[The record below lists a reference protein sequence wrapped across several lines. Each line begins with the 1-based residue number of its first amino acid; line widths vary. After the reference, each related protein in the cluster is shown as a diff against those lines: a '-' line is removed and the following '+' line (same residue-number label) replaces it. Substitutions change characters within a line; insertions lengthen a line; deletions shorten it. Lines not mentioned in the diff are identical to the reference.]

1 MKYCKPKS
9 KSILSLDVGIKRIGL
24 AYCDSLFITVNIL
37 PAVKRE
43 RNNDELNTIKNHIKK
58 HNLTGFIVGLP
69 LDDAGNMTSQAI
81 DCKTYGEFL
90 FNELKLPFSFVN
102 EHSSTWESTNRFGV
116 KKDKSGL
123 IDSLSAKVILEQWI
137 QEGPELKELV
147 GNKPICLLY
156 TSDAA
161 DE

>member
-1 MKYCKPKS
+1 MNYCKPKS

-24 AYCDSLFITVNIL
+24 AYCDSLFITINIL

-43 RNNDELNTIKNHIKK
+43 KNNSELKTIKNYIKK
-58 HNLTGFIVGLP
+58 LNLTGFIVGLP
-69 LDDAGNMTSQAI
+69 LDDKGGMTSQAI
-81 DCKTYGEFL
+81 DCKTYGELL

-123 IDSLSAKVILEQWI
+123 IDSFSAKIILEQWI
-137 QEGPELKELV
+137 QEGPELRELV
-147 GNKPICLLY
+147 GNKQI
-156 TSDAA
+156 
-161 DE
+161 

>member
-9 KSILSLDVGIKRIGL
+9 KSILSLDVGLKRIGL

-37 PAVKRE
+37 PALKRE
-43 RNNDELNTIKNHIKK
+43 RNNNEIIIIKEHIKK
-58 HNLTGFIVGLP
+58 LNLTGFIVGLP
-69 LDDAGNMTSQAI
+69 LDESGGMTSQAL

-102 EHSSTWESTNRFGV
+102 EHSSTWESINRFGIR
-116 KKDKSGL
+116 KDKSGL

-137 QEGPELKELV
+137 QEGPDLKELV
-147 GNKPICLLY
+147 GNKPI
-156 TSDAA
+156 
-161 DE
+161 

>member
-9 KSILSLDVGIKRIGL
+9 KSILSLDVGLKRIGL
-24 AYCDSLFITVNIL
+24 AYCDSLFNTVNIL
-37 PAVKRE
+37 PALKRE
-43 RNNDELNTIKNHIKK
+43 KNNNEIIIIKELIKK
-58 HNLTGFIVGLP
+58 LNLTGFIVGLP
-69 LDDAGNMTSQAI
+69 LDEAGGMTSQAL
-81 DCKTYGEFL
+81 DCKNYGEFL
-90 FNELKLPFSFVN
+90 FNELKLPFTFVN

-147 GNKPICLLY
+147 GNKQI
-156 TSDAA
+156 
-161 DE
+161 

>member
-9 KSILSLDVGIKRIGL
+9 KSILSLDVGLKRIGL

-37 PAVKRE
+37 PALKRE
-43 RNNDELNTIKNHIKK
+43 RNNNEINIIKEHIKK
-58 HNLTGFIVGLP
+58 FNLTGFIVGLP
-69 LDDAGNMTSQAI
+69 LDESGGMTSQAL

-123 IDSLSAKVILEQWI
+123 IDSLSAKIILEQWI

-147 GNKPICLLY
+147 GNKQI
-156 TSDAA
+156 
-161 DE
+161 

>member
-43 RNNDELNTIKNHIKK
+43 KNNNELKTIKNHIKK

-69 LDDAGNMTSQAI
+69 LDDSGKMTSQAF
-81 DCKTYGEFL
+81 DCKTYGRFL

-102 EHSSTWESTNRFGV
+102 EHSSTWESTNRFGIN
-116 KKDKSGL
+116 KDKSGL
-123 IDSLSAKVILEQWI
+123 VDSLSAKVILEQWI

-147 GNKPICLLY
+147 GKKPI
-156 TSDAA
+156 
-161 DE
+161 

>member
-1 MKYCKPKS
+1 MKFYKPKS
-9 KSILSLDVGIKRIGL
+9 KPILSLDVGTKRIGL

-43 RNNDELNTIKNHIKK
+43 KNNYELKTIKNYINKL
-58 HNLTGFIVGLP
+58 NLTGFIVGLP
-69 LDDAGNMTSQAI
+69 LDDKGRMTSQAF

-102 EHSSTWESTNRFGV
+102 EHSSSWESTNRFGI

-137 QEGPELKELV
+137 KEGPELKELV
-147 GNKPICLLY
+147 GNKRI
-156 TSDAA
+156 
-161 DE
+161 

>member
-1 MKYCKPKS
+1 MNYCKPKS
-9 KSILSLDVGIKRIGL
+9 KSILSLDVGLKRIGL

-37 PAVKRE
+37 PALKRE
-43 RNNDELNTIKNHIKK
+43 RNNKEIIIIKEHIKK
-58 HNLTGFIVGLP
+58 LNLTGFIVGLP
-69 LDDAGNMTSQAI
+69 LDEAGRMTSQAL

-123 IDSLSAKVILEQWI
+123 IDSLSAKIILEQWI

-147 GNKPICLLY
+147 GNKQI
-156 TSDAA
+156 
-161 DE
+161 

>member
-9 KSILSLDVGIKRIGL
+9 KSILSLDVGLKRIGL

-37 PAVKRE
+37 PALKRE
-43 RNNDELNTIKNHIKK
+43 RNYNEINIIKEHIKK
-58 HNLTGFIVGLP
+58 RNLTGFIVGLP
-69 LDDAGNMTSQAI
+69 LDESGGMTSQAL

-123 IDSLSAKVILEQWI
+123 IDSLSAKIILEQWI

-147 GNKPICLLY
+147 GNKQI
-156 TSDAA
+156 
-161 DE
+161 

>member
-9 KSILSLDVGIKRIGL
+9 KSILSLDVGLKRIGL

-37 PAVKRE
+37 PALKRE
-43 RNNDELNTIKNHIKK
+43 RNNKEINIIKEHIKK
-58 HNLTGFIVGLP
+58 LNLTGFIVGLP
-69 LDDAGNMTSQAI
+69 LDESGGMTSQAL

-123 IDSLSAKVILEQWI
+123 IDSLSAKIILEQWI

-147 GNKPICLLY
+147 GNKQI
-156 TSDAA
+156 
-161 DE
+161 

>member
-9 KSILSLDVGIKRIGL
+9 KSILSLDVGIRRIGL

-43 RNNDELNTIKNHIKK
+43 KNNSELKTIKNHIKK
-58 HNLTGFIVGLP
+58 LNLTGFIVGLP
-69 LDDAGNMTSQAI
+69 LDDEGEMTSQAL
-81 DCKTYGEFL
+81 DCETYGKFL

-123 IDSLSAKVILEQWI
+123 IDSLSAKIILEQWI

-147 GNKPICLLY
+147 GNRQI
-156 TSDAA
+156 
-161 DE
+161 

>member
-9 KSILSLDVGIKRIGL
+9 KSILSLDVGLKRIGL

-37 PAVKRE
+37 PALKRE
-43 RNNDELNTIKNHIKK
+43 RNNNEIIIIKEHIKK
-58 HNLTGFIVGLP
+58 LNLTGFIVGLP
-69 LDDAGNMTSQAI
+69 LDDSGGMTSQAL

-147 GNKPICLLY
+147 GNKPI
-156 TSDAA
+156 
-161 DE
+161 

>member
-1 MKYCKPKS
+1 MC
-9 KSILSLDVGIKRIGL
+9 IRDRIKRIGL
-24 AYCDSLFITVNIL
+24 AYCDSLFITINIL

-43 RNNDELNTIKNHIKK
+43 RNNNELITIKNHIKK
-58 HNLTGFIVGLP
+58 LNLTGFIVGLP
-69 LDDAGNMTSQAI
+69 LDEAGNMTSQAI

-90 FNELKLPFSFVN
+90 FSELRLPFSFVN

-137 QEGPELKELV
+137 QEGPELEKLV
-147 GNKPICLLY
+147 GNKQI
-156 TSDAA
+156 
-161 DE
+161 

>member
-9 KSILSLDVGIKRIGL
+9 KSILSLDVGTKRIGL

-37 PAVKRE
+37 PALNRKK
-43 RNNDELNTIKNHIKK
+43 NNTELLTIKNYIKK
-58 HNLTGFIVGLP
+58 LNLSGFIVGLP
-69 LDDAGNMTSQAI
+69 LDDYGKMTSQAI
-81 DCKTYGEFL
+81 DCENYGKFL

-137 QEGPELKELV
+137 KEGPELKELV
-147 GNKPICLLY
+147 GN
-156 TSDAA
+156 
-161 DE
+161 

>member
-9 KSILSLDVGIKRIGL
+9 KSILSLDVGLKRIGL

-43 RNNDELNTIKNHIKK
+43 KNNNELKTIKTLIQK

-69 LDDAGNMTSQAI
+69 LDDSGKMTSQAF
-81 DCKTYGEFL
+81 DCENYGEFL

-102 EHSSTWESTNRFGV
+102 EHSSTWESTNRFGI

-147 GNKPICLLY
+147 GNKLI
-156 TSDAA
+156 
-161 DE
+161 

>member
-9 KSILSLDVGIKRIGL
+9 KSILSLDVGLQRIGL

-37 PAVKRE
+37 PALKRE
-43 RNNDELNTIKNHIKK
+43 RNNNEIIIIKEHIKK
-58 HNLTGFIVGLP
+58 LNLTGFIVGLP
-69 LDDAGNMTSQAI
+69 LDESGGMTSQAL

-123 IDSLSAKVILEQWI
+123 IDSLSAKIILEQWI

-147 GNKPICLLY
+147 GNKQI
-156 TSDAA
+156 
-161 DE
+161 

>member
-9 KSILSLDVGIKRIGL
+9 KSILSLDVGLKRIGL

-37 PAVKRE
+37 PALKRE
-43 RNNDELNTIKNHIKK
+43 RNNNEIIIIKEHIKK
-58 HNLTGFIVGLP
+58 LNLTGFIVGLP
-69 LDDAGNMTSQAI
+69 LDESGGLTTQAL
-81 DCKTYGEFL
+81 DCKNYGEFL

-123 IDSLSAKVILEQWI
+123 IDSLSAKIILEQWI

-147 GNKPICLLY
+147 GNKQI
-156 TSDAA
+156 
-161 DE
+161 

>member
-1 MKYCKPKS
+1 VKYCKPKS
-9 KSILSLDVGIKRIGL
+9 KSILSLDVGLKRIGL

-37 PAVKRE
+37 PALKRE
-43 RNNDELNTIKNHIKK
+43 RNNKEIIIIKEHIKK
-58 HNLTGFIVGLP
+58 LNLTGFIIGLP
-69 LDDAGNMTSQAI
+69 LDESGGMTSQAL

-123 IDSLSAKVILEQWI
+123 IDSLSAKIILEQWI

-147 GNKPICLLY
+147 GNKQI
-156 TSDAA
+156 
-161 DE
+161 

>member
-1 MKYCKPKS
+1 MKYSKPKS
-9 KSILSLDVGIKRIGL
+9 KSILSLDVGTKRIGL

-43 RNNDELNTIKNHIKK
+43 RKNNELNIIKTYIKK

-123 IDSLSAKVILEQWI
+123 IDSLSAKIILEQWI

-147 GNKPICLLY
+147 GNKQI
-156 TSDAA
+156 
-161 DE
+161 

>member
-1 MKYCKPKS
+1 
-9 KSILSLDVGIKRIGL
+9 
-24 AYCDSLFITVNIL
+24 
-37 PAVKRE
+37 
-43 RNNDELNTIKNHIKK
+43 
-58 HNLTGFIVGLP
+58 
-69 LDDAGNMTSQAI
+69 MTSQAI

-102 EHSSTWESTNRFGV
+102 EHSSTWESTNRIGV

-147 GNKPICLLY
+147 GNKQILY
-156 TSDAA
+156 
-161 DE
+161 

>member
-9 KSILSLDVGIKRIGL
+9 KSILSLDVGTKRIGL

-43 RNNDELNTIKNHIKK
+43 KNNNELKTIKNHIKN

-69 LDDAGNMTSQAI
+69 LDNEGKMTSQAF
-81 DCKTYGEFL
+81 DCEAYGKFL
-90 FNELKLPFSFVN
+90 FKELKLPFSFVN
-102 EHSSTWESTNRFGV
+102 EHSSTWESSNRFGV

-147 GNKPICLLY
+147 GNKPI
-156 TSDAA
+156 
-161 DE
+161 